1 MPSHT
6 ARQPTLWLAREGAGG
21 GEGATTLPTARSP
34 RQRPADASSVL
45 EAAGGRVKL
54 AMPNVGKEAQ
64 LAGGLGVQRC
74 VPRRHGCRLF
84 RAGHACSP
92 APPSIPAVFG
102 IHQGRLVDRFQG
114 AVPPEQIKSFVDA
127 LVAAGSASGA
137 DAGAGEEEEESPSGL
152 IARATEVRWRPSPC
166 CSP

>member
-1 MPSHT
+1 M
-6 ARQPTLWLAREGAGG
+6 
-21 GEGATTLPTARSP
+21 
-34 RQRPADASSVL
+34 L
-45 EAAGGRVKL
+45 EAAVQAAGGRVKL
-54 AMPNVGKEAQ
+54 AKLNVDKEAQ
-64 LAGGLGVQRC
+64 LAGSLGVQRC

-137 DAGAGEEEEESPSGL
+137 DAAAGEEEEESPAGL
-152 IARATEVRWRPSPC
+152 IARATEVRWRCPPAA
-166 CSP
+166 PPDAAPAPPLPGAGGGGRR